1 MRQVADEGQLVCKN
15 HGGRTPAALET
26 AKQRRAYE
34 EVLVDASRI
43 VGLQGHLARGLD
55 LPPCR

>member
-1 MRQVADEGQLVCKN
+1 MADEGQLVCKN